1 MNKRVTGSR
10 YEIYAA
16 AYLEE
21 RGYRILEK
29 NYRCRAG
36 EVDLIGQNGRYLV
49 FIEVKYRKDSRA
61 GAPEEAVN
69 RQKQERLTRTARWYL
84 TVRGLA
90 ADTPCRF
97 DVVAVEGNEIRL
109 IQNAFG
115 GWT

>member
-49 FIEVKYRKDSRA
+49 FIEV
-61 GAPEEAVN
+61 
-69 RQKQERLTRTARWYL
+69 
-84 TVRGLA
+84 
-90 ADTPCRF
+90 
-97 DVVAVEGNEIRL
+97 
-109 IQNAFG
+109 
-115 GWT
+115 